1 VSRAVALRQSLVWAP
16 LVAAVFLPAGE
27 AVADS
32 CLGRRRVT
40 AGVSAG
46 LKIRA
51 LSVLVPGGFL
61 VSREVG

>member
-16 LVAAVFLPAGE
+16 LVAAVFRPAGE
-27 AVADS
+27 AVAES

-40 AGVSAG
+40 AGV
-46 LKIRA
+46 KIRA
-51 LSVLVPGGFL
+51 LLVLVPGGFL

>member
-1 VSRAVALRQSLVWAP
+1 MSPAVALRQLFVWAP
-16 LVAAVFLPAGE
+16 LVAAVFLQAGVV
-27 AVADS
+27 VAES

-40 AGVSAG
+40 AGVTAG